1 MTERERLECVHETIK
16 RVLKELPFTFDNL
29 SLELTR
35 DYEQSEMI
43 IRFRFTEFGNNNRGL
58 VQDCDVYFS

>member
-1 MTERERLECVHETIK
+1 MNEYEKLQCVQETIR

-29 SLELTR
+29 QLELTR
-35 DYEQSEMI
+35 NLEKSEMV
-43 IRFRFTEFGNNNRGL
+43 IRFTFTEFGNNNKGL